1 MLRRPSCGRLSK
13 SHGVTDMVRINAS
26 IEIPRREIELTY
38 ARSPGPGGQNVN
50 KVNSKAILRWNV
62 ADSDCLP
69 DHIKRRFFALWKN
82 RISKSGDLVLH
93 SHRHRDQAR
102 NTADCL
108 DRLRDMVRAA
118 LVVPKK
124 RKPTR
129 PSLGSKKRRLESK
142 KRQSQRKQNRRP
154 VDRD

>member
-1 MLRRPSCGRLSK
+1 
-13 SHGVTDMVRINAS
+13 MVRINAH
-26 IEIPRREIELTY
+26 IEIPRKEIEFTY

-62 ADSDCLP
+62 SQTDCLP
-69 DHIKRRFFALWKN
+69 DYVKRRFLLLWRN
-82 RISKSGDLVLH
+82 RISKSGELVLH

-118 LVVPKK
+118 LTVPKK

-129 PSLGSKKRRLESK
+129 PSLNSKKRRLESK

-154 VDRD
+154 VDRDQ